1 MYFFDQEE
9 ENEEEEY
16 LGKSRGCE
24 GMSISGPAAVNSL
37 EFFGFTIFI
46 LFLRELKNQVKT
58 KISLQ

>member
-37 EFFGFTIFI
+37 ELFGFQF
-46 LFLRELKNQVKT
+46 LFCFYVN
-58 KISLQ
+58 